1 MRPTWAMTVTMQ
13 LWLWRLKNSVYC
25 WQSSIMVISVRG
37 WYWFP
42 RGLLLNP
49 GFVCLSWCF
58 DPLRLAFTVDFH
70 SNSCVNNH
78 RILTVSIKGNLEMF
92 CLGEF
97 CSTVFPILLFPFPS
111 PSFKRATSLGQKCF
125 ECLWSKC
132 IGSFASF
139 YLFKISWFWRRVTIL
154 FHFSLVI

>member
-25 WQSSIMVISVRG
+25 WQLSIIVISVRG

-49 GFVCLSWCF
+49 GFVCLSCCF

-97 CSTVFPILLFPFPS
+97 CSTVFPILLFLVHLLKGWLHLAKNALNAFDQS
-111 PSFKRATSLGQKCF
+111 VLDLLHLFIFLKFHNF
-125 ECLWSKC
+125 EED
-132 IGSFASF
+132 
-139 YLFKISWFWRRVTIL
+139 
-154 FHFSLVI
+154 

>member
-1 MRPTWAMTVTMQ
+1 MKPTWAMTVTMQ
-13 LWLWRLKNSVYC
+13 LWLWGLKTSVYC
-25 WQSSIMVISVRG
+25 WQLSIMVISVRG

-97 CSTVFPILLFPFPS
+97 CSTVFPILLFLVHLLKGRLHLAKNALNAFDQS
-111 PSFKRATSLGQKCF
+111 VLDLLHLFIFSKFHNF
-125 ECLWSKC
+125 EQE
-132 IGSFASF
+132 
-139 YLFKISWFWRRVTIL
+139 
-154 FHFSLVI
+154 

>member
-1 MRPTWAMTVTMQ
+1 MWSHNLMMIWSRDKTQDSTVHDVFVSPKIGECMNNGFVLFKSALGLICDYIFKNYHLSLCSMQ

-25 WQSSIMVISVRG
+25 WQLSIMVISVRW

-58 DPLRLAFTVDFH
+58 DLLRLAFTVDFH

-78 RILTVSIKGNLEMF
+78 RILTASIKGNLEMF

-97 CSTVFPILLFPFPS
+97 CSIIFPF
-111 PSFKRATSLGQKCF
+111 SFS
-125 ECLWSKC
+125 
-132 IGSFASF
+132 
-139 YLFKISWFWRRVTIL
+139 
-154 FHFSLVI
+154 

>member
-1 MRPTWAMTVTMQ
+1 MSIYKWQKIHLDLIISTWRLPQKWWMHELCFCLLLISFSLFDCWFHIYELPMRPTWAMTVTMQ

-25 WQSSIMVISVRG
+25 WQLSIMVISVRG

-58 DPLRLAFTVDFH
+58 DLLRLAFTVDFH

-92 CLGEF
+92 CLEN
-97 CSTVFPILLFPFPS
+97 CVQSYFPF
-111 PSFKRATSLGQKCF
+111 SF
-125 ECLWSKC
+125 
-132 IGSFASF
+132 
-139 YLFKISWFWRRVTIL
+139 
-154 FHFSLVI
+154 